1 MSLTRDIAVSARRC
15 FGQACRD
22 ATASPLIALRGDLG
36 SHPTICRKAISGA
49 GLQTLR
55 MRGLMAAPFKTLR
68 QSASAETPDPPA
80 TRRCQSVASD
90 QRTSVSMG
98 AEYDAI
104 VIEQL
109 EFFGVIVAFHEGCKG
124 LLHMKHIP
132 LRRGTWTGLLSC
144 LLYTSDAADE

>member
-1 MSLTRDIAVSARRC
+1 
-15 FGQACRD
+15 
-22 ATASPLIALRGDLG
+22 
-36 SHPTICRKAISGA
+36 
-49 GLQTLR
+49 
-55 MRGLMAAPFKTLR
+55 MAAPFKTLR

-132 LRRGTWTGLLSC
+132 LRRGTWTGLLSVGQP
-144 LLYTSDAADE
+144 LRIRVFGVNPMGIFETTMLDVVQPDAPDTNPTSIE